1 MSEDQFIAYMER
13 IPVME
18 EKLNRL
24 LLAFSKIAE
33 NGNMTGIVF
42 NSTEGEPFVEYSDDK
57 HREQQVTLDLI
68 QEKVE
73 EAKKLQKEA
82 DELREQLDI

>member
-1 MSEDQFIAYMER
+1 MER

-24 LLAFSKIAE
+24 LLAFSKIAD
-33 NGNMTGIVF
+33 